1 MQKNSL
7 NNLHRTSSQFLN
19 QLQPDAH
26 GAMVRVEP
34 LSQVIVIEAVIVF
47 PLLLW
52 TTVHIWAKSPW
63 IVSQASQLVVVV
75 VDSLPC
81 VLCLGQLHQELLHPT
96 GYQWI
101 ITNIEQL
108 SSKSTWARQC
118 PPWTRGSPR
127 WAPRCPAGTRTPPRS
142 CRWSPPKTKE

>member
-1 MQKNSL
+1 MQKISL

-47 PLLLW
+47 SLLLW

-81 VLCLGQLHQELLHPT
+81 VLCLGQLHQEFLHPS

-101 ITNIEQL
+101 LMNSFLFNVNLSKAVSSRDPRKSSMSTPL
-108 SSKSTWARQC
+108 SSWNANASTELSMIA
-118 PPWTRGSPR
+118 T
-127 WAPRCPAGTRTPPRS
+127 
-142 CRWSPPKTKE
+142 

>member
-1 MQKNSL
+1 MQKITL

-26 GAMVRVEP
+26 GAMVRLEP

-47 PLLLW
+47 SLLLW

-75 VDSLPC
+75 VDSLPS
-81 VLCLGQLHQELLHPT
+81 VLCLGQFHQEFLHPS

-101 ITNIEQL
+101 TMNSFFFNVNLSKAVSSLDPRKSSMSTPL
-108 SSKSTWARQC
+108 SSWNANASTELSMIA
-118 PPWTRGSPR
+118 T
-127 WAPRCPAGTRTPPRS
+127 
-142 CRWSPPKTKE
+142 

>member
-1 MQKNSL
+1 MQKITL
-7 NNLHRTSSQFLN
+7 NNLHWTSSQFLN

-34 LSQVIVIEAVIVF
+34 LSQVIVVEAVIVF
-47 PLLLW
+47 SSLLG
-52 TTVHIWAKSPW
+52 TTVHIWAKSLW

-81 VLCLGQLHQELLHPT
+81 VLCLGQFHQELLHPS

-101 ITNIEQL
+101 IMNSFFFNVNLSKAVSSLDPRKSSMSTPL
-108 SSKSTWARQC
+108 SSWNANASTELSMIA
-118 PPWTRGSPR
+118 T
-127 WAPRCPAGTRTPPRS
+127 
-142 CRWSPPKTKE
+142 